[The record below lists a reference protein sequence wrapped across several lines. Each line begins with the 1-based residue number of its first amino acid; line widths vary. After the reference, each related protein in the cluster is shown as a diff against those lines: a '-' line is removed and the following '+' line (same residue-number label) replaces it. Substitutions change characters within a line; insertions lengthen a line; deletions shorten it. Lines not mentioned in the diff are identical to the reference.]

1 MLTNARPNHSP
12 TQLPTPSPPSDF
24 CGVFRSDA
32 LARDLY
38 AECAGI
44 ARVVPRAVAVPAD
57 ADDLGRLVRWARQEG
72 LTLIPR
78 GSGSG
83 MAGGALGDGVI
94 VDCSRF
100 TTIGPIN
107 VSGRRVRVG
116 TGALRGDIDRAAR
129 AEGLTFPVDPSS
141 GAFCTIG
148 GMIAANAAGARSLR
162 YGATRP
168 WVAGV
173 RCVFDDGS
181 VAWVHRDEPLPLHV
195 PAVARLVEALATL
208 AADPPTHRWRRPGV
222 RKDSSGYAIGD
233 ATATEGHLV
242 DLLVGSE
249 GTLACF
255 VEAELLLASVPF
267 ATASLLASFPS
278 LEASTVCATGAVAA
292 GAGACELLD
301 RTFLDV
307 AARAAPT
314 GVAAEA
320 EAVLLIAVEASSD
333 GELAVAVSQL
343 SALCSHAGALQVTTA
358 HDAEAEHALWAL
370 RHAVSPM
377 LSRLAPRVRS
387 MQFIED
393 GCVPPERFPDYVR
406 GVRAAL
412 AATGI
417 TGVIFGH
424 AGDAHAHVNP
434 LVDVTQPGWRERMH
448 SLLVRVTELT
458 AQLGGTMAGEHGDGR
473 LRAALADRV
482 WDAGSRA
489 AFAMVKHAADPHGV
503 LNRGCKLAVDERAPG
518 LLPTEIKYD
527 PEAAPLDPRARA
539 ALDDIER
546 LKKWDRYRLSAV

>member
-1 MLTNARPNHSP
+1 MPDCGSSADDDL
-12 TQLPTPSPPSDF
+12 SPPERF
-24 CGVFRSDA
+24 CGPFRTDT
-32 LARDLY
+32 LARELY

-44 ARVVPRAVAVPAD
+44 ARVVPSAVAVPAD
-57 ADDLGRLVRWARQEG
+57 ADDVGRLVRWAAERQ

-94 VDCSRF
+94 VDLSRF
-100 TTIGPIN
+100 TDIGPIN
-107 VSGRRVRVG
+107 VTDRRVRVG
-116 TGALRGDIDRAAR
+116 TGALRGDVDRAAR
-129 AEGLTFPVDPSS
+129 REGLTFPVDPSS

-181 VAWVHRDEPLPLHV
+181 IAWVHRDHPLPLHI
-195 PAVARLVEALATL
+195 PAVARLANTLQTL
-208 AADPPTHRWRRPGV
+208 AADAPAHQWRRIGV

-233 ATATEGHLV
+233 AVSPGGHLV

-255 VEAELLLASVPF
+255 VEAELLLAPVPM
-267 ATASLLASFPS
+267 ATASLLASFPT
-278 LEASTVCATGAVAA
+278 LEASTACATGAVAA
-292 GAGACELLD
+292 GAAACELLD
-301 RTFLDV
+301 RSFLDV
-307 AARAAPT
+307 AASAAPT
-314 GVAAEA
+314 GISELA
-320 EAVLLIAVEASSD
+320 EAVLLIAVEAASA
-333 GELAVAVSQL
+333 GELDVSVAQL
-343 SALCSHAGALQVTTA
+343 SALCTRAGALQITTA
-358 HDAEAEHALWAL
+358 HDADAEHALWAL

-393 GCVPPERFPDYVR
+393 GCVPPAHFPEYVR

-417 TGVIFGH
+417 SGVIFGH

-434 LVDVTQPGWRERMH
+434 LVDVTQPGWRDRVH
-448 SLLVRVTELT
+448 DLLVRVTDLT
-458 AQLGGTMAGEHGDGR
+458 ARLGGTMAGEHGDGR
-473 LRAALADRV
+473 LRAPLHDRV
-482 WDAGSRA
+482 WDERSRT
-489 AFAMVKHAADPHGV
+489 AFAIVKAAADPHGV
-503 LNRGCKLAVDERAPG
+503 FNAGCKLPVGAQSER
-518 LLPTEIKYD
+518 LLPAVIKYD
-527 PEAAPLDPRARA
+527 PEAVPLGAAARD

-546 LKKWDRYRLSAV
+546 TKRWDRYRLSTA